1 MRDRVRM
8 MELKNTAYEIRD
20 RVATIWLDRP
30 HRMNA
35 WTGRLHTE
43 YRHLIERAN
52 NDLEVGAIVVTGRG
66 RGFCV
71 GGDSEALAG
80 HSERGSYDAG
90 VAADIARPGYGVN
103 THFDA
108 TFAYHFGLSKPV
120 IAAINGPA
128 AGIGLALAC
137 FADVR
142 FAVPGVKFT
151 TAHGKLNLPAE
162 YGLSWML
169 PRIVGLGRA
178 NDLLLTSRVFWSDEA
193 ERIGFVNQ
201 LHDAEV
207 LVSAAQTYATDLIES
222 VSPESLRQTR
232 WQVYQDLHGSVAE
245 SVNHSE
251 QLLEAMMRDDDY
263 REGVKAFLE
272 KRKPKWPSLKHR
284 DLLSHKEH

>member
-207 LVSAAQTYATDLIES
+207 LVSAAQAYATDLIES

>member
-1 MRDRVRM
+1 
-8 MELKNTAYEIRD
+8 MELKNTAYEVAH

-43 YRHLIERAN
+43 YRYLLQQAN
-52 NDLEVGAIVVTGRG
+52 GDAAVGAIVVTGRG

-71 GGDSEALAG
+71 GGDSAALRG

-90 VAADIARPGYGVN
+90 TPKDIAKPGYGVDA
-103 THFDA
+103 HFDA

-120 IAAINGPA
+120 IAAVNGPA
-128 AGIGLALAC
+128 AGVGLALAC
-137 FADVR
+137 FADIR
-142 FAVPGVKFT
+142 FAVPGIKFT

-178 NDLLLTSRVFWSDEA
+178 NDLLLTSRVFYSEEA

-201 LHDAEV
+201 LFEAED
-207 LVSAAQTYATDLIES
+207 LLAASHRYARDLITA

-232 WQVYQDLHGSVAE
+232 WQIYQDLHGDVASSVDR
-245 SVNHSE
+245 SE
-251 QLLEAMMRDDDY
+251 QLLESMMREDDY
-263 REGVKAFLE
+263 REGVQAFTE
-272 KRKPKWPSLKHR
+272 KRPPQWPSLEKP
-284 DLLSHKEH
+284 